1 MMMKRL
7 RKTIQWLLLLSLF
20 VSNMPLIYA
29 EEINQAIKQGQAEE
43 AYKKAVTEAS
53 SQTVGSENANTE
65 GSTSA
70 DASSKPA
77 KDGGDALQQPK
88 VINEES
94 KAEAELKKIDFI
106 LDWTPNTNHTG
117 LYVAKEKGYFKEAGV
132 DVDLKLPPEE
142 SSSDLVIN
150 GKAPFAIYFQDY
162 EAI

>member
-1 MMMKRL
+1 MKRL

-70 DASSKPA
+70 DASSKTA

-88 VINEES
+88 VVNEES
-94 KAEAELKKIDFI
+94 KAEAELKKQYGE
-106 LDWTPNTNHTG
+106 P
-117 LYVAKEKGYFKEAGV
+117 VAVSGQE
-132 DVDLKLPPEE
+132 
-142 SSSDLVIN
+142 
-150 GKAPFAIYFQDY
+150 Q
-162 EAI
+162 